1 MENDSKQ
8 FNPSP
13 FLGVFLF
20 AGIIIGLA
28 IRNNFDIK
36 SLAMDCW
43 AELLWVFYLRV
54 TDFTNF
60 GAPKTK
66 TNKKQFLK

>member
-13 FLGVFLF
+13 FFGVFLF

-36 SLAMDCW
+36 SLAITYI
-43 AELLWVFYLRV
+43 LLGGAIMGVLFEGYRFYK
-54 TDFTNF
+54 FWC
-60 GAPKTK
+60 AK
-66 TNKKQFLK
+66 NKNK

>member
-13 FLGVFLF
+13 FFGVFLF

-28 IRNNFDIK
+28 IRNNFDITYG
-36 SLAMDCW
+36 
-43 AELLWVFYLRV
+43 LLGGAIMGVLFEGYRFYK
-54 TDFTNF
+54 FWC
-60 GAPKTK
+60 AK
-66 TNKKQFLK
+66 NKNK